1 MTPVVPDLPVSSWS
15 AMARGAKFCCP
26 RCGDAPLF
34 RKWLKPVDTCTSC
47 GQDWSKQQA
56 DDFPAYVAILL
67 SGHILAPIMIVLGL
81 KTDLSVTA
89 LLAILMPSATAM
101 MLGMLQ
107 PAKGAIIALQ
117 WWFGMHGFKRE
128 RREAPLP
135 PV

>member
-1 MTPVVPDLPVSSWS
+1 
-15 AMARGAKFCCP
+15 
-26 RCGDAPLF
+26 
-34 RKWLKPVDTCTSC
+34 
-47 GQDWSKQQA
+47 
-56 DDFPAYVAILL
+56 
-67 SGHILAPIMIVLGL
+67 MIVLGL